1 MPRSLP
7 GPASLESG
15 PLPAARSSSPRGR
28 SRPNPGD
35 FRHALRLPPPGARAA
50 AGRGRPRDHRG
61 RPRNDRIVEVGVL
74 KVAPDAG
81 PIRYRRLVNPGIPI
95 PPAARAVHGIADED
109 VAEKPR
115 FRAIAPRLAR
125 LLADAD
131 LAGFNIRRFD
141 LPFLAAEFARAGI
154 AFAIG
159 RSRACWTPSGSTI
172 EREPRDLA
180 AALRFYCGREH
191 ADAHGALADAE
202 ATAAILDAQVARYAD
217 LPRTVA
223 GLHESM
229 TDVDVG
235 GRFRTE
241 GGRVVFA
248 FGKHLGRPLDEV
260 ARRDPGYLGWL
271 LNQDFLDDAKAWWG
285 RRWPARRRDQ

>member
-1 MPRSLP
+1 MPI
-7 GPASLESG
+7 A
-15 PLPAARSSSPRGR
+15 
-28 SRPNPGD
+28 
-35 FRHALRLPPPGARAA
+35 FRHLVLE
-50 AGRGRPRDHRG
+50 RPLAVVDLETTG
-61 RPRNDRIVEVGVL
+61 VDPRNDRIVEVGVL
-74 KVAPDAG
+74 KVAPDCG
-81 PIRYRRLVNPGIPI
+81 PFRYRRLVNPGIPI
-95 PPAARAVHGIADED
+95 PPAAQAVHGIADED

-141 LPFLAAEFARAGI
+141 LPFLAAEFARAGVE
-154 AFAIG
+154 FPIG
-159 RSRACWTPSGSTI
+159 DRAVLDAQRI
-172 EREPRDLA
+172 YHEREPRDLA
-180 AALRFYCGREH
+180 AAMRFFCGREH

-202 ATAAILDAQVARYAD
+202 ATAAILDAQLARYAD

-223 GLHESM
+223 ALHASM
-229 TDVDVG
+229 TDVDIG

-260 ARRDPGYLGWL
+260 ACRDPGYLSWL
-271 LNQDFLDDAKAWWG
+271 LNQDFFDDAKALVG
-285 RRWPARRRDQ
+285 QALARAESRH

>member
-1 MPRSLP
+1 MSF
-7 GPASLESG
+7 A
-15 PLPAARSSSPRGR
+15 
-28 SRPNPGD
+28 
-35 FRHALRLPPPGARAA
+35 FRHLVLE
-50 AGRGRPRDHRG
+50 RPLAVVDLETTG
-61 RPRNDRIVEVGVL
+61 VDPRHDRIVEVGVL
-74 KVAPDAG
+74 KVAPDCG
-81 PIRYRRLVNPGIPI
+81 PFRYRRLVHPGIPI
-95 PPAARAVHGIADED
+95 PPAAQAVHGIADED

-141 LPFLAAEFARAGI
+141 LPFLAAEFARAGVE
-154 AFAIG
+154 FPIG
-159 RSRACWTPSGSTI
+159 DRAVLDAQRI
-172 EREPRDLA
+172 YHEREPRDLA
-180 AALRFYCGREH
+180 AAMRFFCGREH

-202 ATAAILDAQVARYAD
+202 ATAAILDAQLARYAD

-223 GLHESM
+223 ALHASM
-229 TDVDVG
+229 TDVDIG

-260 ARRDPGYLGWL
+260 ACRDPGYLSWL
-271 LNQDFLDDAKAWWG
+271 LNQDFFDDAKALVG
-285 RRWPARRRDQ
+285 QALARLESRQ

>member
-1 MPRSLP
+1 MP
-7 GPASLESG
+7 
-15 PLPAARSSSPRGR
+15 
-28 SRPNPGD
+28 
-35 FRHALRLPPPGARAA
+35 FVPPSGARAA

-61 RPRNDRIVEVGVL
+61 RSPPRSH
-74 KVAPDAG
+74 
-81 PIRYRRLVNPGIPI
+81 RRGRRPQGRPRL
-95 PPAARAVHGIADED
+95 RAVPVPTPGPPGHPDSTGGPGRPGIADED

-141 LPFLAAEFARAGI
+141 LPFLAAEFARAGVE
-154 AFAIG
+154 FPIG
-159 RSRACWTPSGSTI
+159 DRAVLDAQRI
-172 EREPRDLA
+172 YHEREPRDLA
-180 AALRFYCGREH
+180 AAMRFFCGREH

-202 ATAAILDAQVARYAD
+202 ATAAILDAQLARYAD

-223 GLHESM
+223 ALHASM
-229 TDVDVG
+229 TDVDIG

-260 ARRDPGYLGWL
+260 ACRDPGYLSWL
-271 LNQDFLDDAKAWWG
+271 LNQDFFDDAKALVG
-285 RRWPARRRDQ
+285 QALARLESRQ